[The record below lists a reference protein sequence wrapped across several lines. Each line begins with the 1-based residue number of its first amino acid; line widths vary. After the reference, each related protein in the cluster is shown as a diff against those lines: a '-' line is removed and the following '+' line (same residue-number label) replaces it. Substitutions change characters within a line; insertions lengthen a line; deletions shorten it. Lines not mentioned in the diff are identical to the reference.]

1 MGFARM
7 NSSSSA
13 WEKFQAAPVSLT
25 RSGTLKDRLTHAYRD
40 HLSQID
46 ESELPKELRDDFRI
60 LTDAMT
66 HEPPVVR
73 GDDAFRATIRKMS
86 NDEAEEVALWVV
98 KLMCA
103 LRPAGS
109 AYRSTPSAQ
118 IVPLYIAEPRA
129 PEGWDTDDET
139 GATEHLRSAK
149 G

>member
-1 MGFARM
+1 M

-13 WEKFQAAPVSLT
+13 WEKFQEATLSLT
-25 RSGTLKDRLTHAYRD
+25 RSGTLKERLTHAYRN

-46 ESELPKELRDDFRI
+46 ETELPKELRDDFRI

-66 HEPPVVR
+66 REPPLVR

-86 NDEAEEVALWVV
+86 NDEAEEVATWVV
-98 KLMCA
+98 KMLCA
-103 LRPAGS
+103 LRPAVG
-109 AYRSTPSAQ
+109 AYRSAQSAQ

-129 PEGWDTDDET
+129 PEAWDNDEPHT
-139 GATEHLRSAK
+139 AEPLRSAK

>member
-1 MGFARM
+1 M

-13 WEKFQAAPVSLT
+13 WEKFQAATLSLT

-46 ESELPKELRDDFRI
+46 VAELPKELRDDFRI

-66 HEPPVVR
+66 REPPLVR

-86 NDEAEEVALWVV
+86 NEDAEEIASWVV
-98 KLMCA
+98 KMLCD
-103 LRPAGS
+103 LRAAAAG
-109 AYRSTPSAQ
+109 AHRTTQTAQ
-118 IVPLYIAEPRA
+118 IVPLYIAETREPA
-129 PEGWDTDDET
+129 EDWDSDEHD
-139 GATEHLRSAK
+139 ATEPLRSAK